1 MIRRHPRA
9 TRTYILFPDTT
20 RFRSDSMTPGGR
32 VQAAVG
38 LLDAIIAAAR
48 DQGAAADT
56 LIARYFAER
65 RYAGSKD
72 RRAVRDLVYAT
83 IRLLGERPE
92 SGRQAIV
99 ALARADPAVAAM
111 IDGSPHAPP
120 PIDPAEPGSAGR
132 IAQAWLLARLQR
144 SGLAAAHGRAA
155 GRERRGPHG

>member
-1 MIRRHPRA
+1 MRIS
-9 TRTYILFPDTT
+9 YWS
-20 RFRSDSMTPGGR
+20 SDVCSSD
-32 VQAAVG
+32 
-38 LLDAIIAAAR
+38 L
-48 DQGAAADT
+48 
-56 LIARYFAER
+56 FAER

-120 PIDPAEPGSAGR
+120 PIDPAEPGSAGG
-132 IAQAWLLARLQR
+132 IAPAWLIDRLQR
-144 SGLAAAHGRAA
+144 SGLAAEALPCLLDRAPLDAIGRA
-155 GRERRGPHG
+155 HV

>member
-1 MIRRHPRA
+1 MRIS
-9 TRTYILFPDTT
+9 YWS
-20 RFRSDSMTPGGR
+20 SDVCSSD
-32 VQAAVG
+32 
-38 LLDAIIAAAR
+38 L
-48 DQGAAADT
+48 
-56 LIARYFAER
+56 FAER

-120 PIDPAEPGSAGR
+120 PIDPAEPGSTGG
-132 IAQAWLLARLQR
+132 IAPAWLIDRLQR
-144 SGLAAAHGRAA
+144 SGRSE
-155 GRERRGPHG
+155 ERRVGKEWVTTCRSRWSPCH

>member
-1 MIRRHPRA
+1 
-9 TRTYILFPDTT
+9 
-20 RFRSDSMTPGGR
+20 MTPGGR
-32 VQAAVG
+32 VQAAVE

-111 IDGSPHAPP
+111 IEGSPPAPP
-120 PIDPAEPGSAGR
+120 PL
-132 IAQAWLLARLQR
+132 AQI
-144 SGLAAAHGRAA
+144 GRAQVRTPVTHA
-155 GRERRGPHG
+155 HIACRLMPEEKK

>member
-1 MIRRHPRA
+1 
-9 TRTYILFPDTT
+9 
-20 RFRSDSMTPGGR
+20 MTPGGR
-32 VQAAVG
+32 VQAAVE

-48 DQGAAADT
+48 DQGADADT

-120 PIDPAEPGSAGR
+120 PIDPAEPGSAGG
-132 IAQAWLLARLQR
+132 IAPAWLIDRLQR
-144 SGLAAAHGRAA
+144 SGLAARSEEHTSEIQSLMRSTYAVFCLKKKTGKQMEE
-155 GRERRGPHG
+155 G